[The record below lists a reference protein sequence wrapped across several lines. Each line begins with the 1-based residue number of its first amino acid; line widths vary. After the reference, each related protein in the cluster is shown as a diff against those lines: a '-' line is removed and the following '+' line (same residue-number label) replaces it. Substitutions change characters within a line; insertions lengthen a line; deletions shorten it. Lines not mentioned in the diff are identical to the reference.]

1 MLSLRP
7 HSKAMRFLYPNMLW
21 GLLAL
26 LVPILIHL
34 FNFRRHKLVYFS
46 NTAVLRSIQQEN
58 AKTRK
63 LKYLVTLLLRCLF
76 IAALVLAFA
85 FPYRPEKQLNVNAAD
100 NLIGIY
106 IDNSMSMKGQ
116 SQRTTLIE
124 DARQST
130 RDLVHKLNPS
140 NRYLLMTNSF
150 EIQNE
155 YPMNQEEMLDQ
166 LDRMNPDGVPVP
178 MGEVID
184 RFGML
189 AKQHGFSSSTLFVYS
204 DFQQNTFDLSAAKA
218 DSTMQVV
225 VVPMLPEFKTNLFID
240 SVWLASPIVQ
250 AGLTNELIVRVV
262 NQGDKEVKGL
272 PVNFTMNGTMAAST
286 TVDLEKNGMAELMMQ
301 FVVENNG
308 EQRCSV
314 SLMDHP
320 ITFDDNYNFVLSV
333 KPSLSVVELGSEES
347 NCGLLFEDDEQFRY
361 TLMEPSR
368 FDLGAIAQAQLLI
381 VNETATMNETLQ
393 QTLLDAVSEGTSLMV
408 FPSIDNP
415 KNNAYLY
422 QKLGLTL
429 MEIDTNSTAV
439 EDLALQ
445 HAFFNDMILDL
456 PQHPDLPKV
465 KRHIRLKTNG
475 IATSLLTMQ
484 NADPFLL
491 METVG
496 KGQAFVMATALDAHW
511 SDLADN
517 ALFVPMMVKMA
528 FMGGKMGRLS
538 YTIGTDKI
546 LVLSDLNLEGDR
558 QILFANADRTFEL
571 MPASEVRNGKVYLYL
586 NDNLPEAGFY
596 DLLVNDTLNR
606 VTAWNESRIE
616 SKMAF
621 ADRDDIEPQFK
632 KAGFNVAAV
641 LDTSDFATAD
651 LVEAM
656 AHQSSQW
663 KLFALIALLAL
674 LGEIAVLRFWK

>member
-1 MLSLRP
+1 
-7 HSKAMRFLYPNMLW
+7 MRFLYPNMLW

-26 LVPILIHL
+26 LIPILIHL

-46 NTAVLRSIQQEN
+46 NTAVLRNIQQEN

-85 FPYRPEKQLNVNAAD
+85 FPYQPEKQLNVNASD

-124 DARQST
+124 DARQSA

-166 LDRMNPDGVPVP
+166 LDRMNTDGAPVP
-178 MGEVID
+178 MGEVMD
-184 RFGML
+184 RFEML
-189 AKQHGFSSSTLFVYS
+189 AKQHGFSTSTLFVYS
-204 DFQQNTFDLSAAKA
+204 DFQENTFDLTAAKA
-218 DSTMQVV
+218 DTTMQVV
-225 VVPMLPEFKTNLFID
+225 VVPMLPEFTSNIYID

-250 AGLTNELIVRVV
+250 VGLTNDLMVRVV

-272 PVNFTMNGTMAAST
+272 PVNFMMNGTMAAST
-286 TVDLEKNGMAELMMQ
+286 TVDLEKNGSAEIGMQ

-320 ITFDDNYNFVLSV
+320 ITFDDAYDFVISV
-333 KPSLSVVELGSEES
+333 KPSLSVIELGTES
-347 NCGLLFEDDEQFRY
+347 SVCSLLFDDDEQFNY
-361 TLMEPSR
+361 ALMEPSR
-368 FDLGAIAQAQLLI
+368 FDLGAIAKAQLLI
-381 VNETATMNETLQ
+381 VNETAVMNETLQ
-393 QTLLDAVSEGTSLMV
+393 QTLLDAVSEGASLMV
-408 FPSIDNP
+408 FPSVDDP
-415 KNNAYLY
+415 KSNRYLY
-422 QKLGLTL
+422 GKLGLTL
-429 MEIDTNSTAV
+429 MEADTNSTSV

-445 HAFFNDMILDL
+445 HAFFSDMILDL

-465 KRHIRLKTNG
+465 KHHIRLKTNG
-475 IATSLLTMQ
+475 LATPLLTLQ
-484 NADPFLL
+484 NADPLL
-491 METVG
+491 MMETVG
-496 KGQAFVMATALDAHW
+496 KGQAFVMATALNPIW

-517 ALFVPMMVKMA
+517 AIFVPMMVKMA
-528 FMGGKMGRLS
+528 FMGGKMDKMS
-538 YTIGTDKI
+538 FTIGMDKM

-558 QILFANADRTFEL
+558 RFLFSNAERTFEL
-571 MPASEVRNGKVYLYL
+571 MPPSEVRNGKVYLYL
-586 NDNLPEAGFY
+586 NDNLPESGFY

-616 SKMAF
+616 SKMVF
-621 ADRDDIEPQFK
+621 ADRNDIEPQFK

-663 KLFALIALLAL
+663 KLFALVALLAL

>member
-1 MLSLRP
+1 
-7 HSKAMRFLYPNMLW
+7 MLW

-26 LVPILIHL
+26 AIPIIVHL

-46 NTAVLRSIQQEN
+46 NTAVLRNIQQEN

-85 FPYRPEKQLNVNAAD
+85 FPYHPEKQLNVNTSD
-100 NLIGIY
+100 NLMGIY

-124 DARQST
+124 DARQSA

-166 LDRMNPDGVPVP
+166 LDRMNPDGTPVP

-184 RFGML
+184 RFEML
-189 AKQHGFSSSTLFVYS
+189 AKQHGFSTSTLFVYS
-204 DFQQNTFDLSAAKA
+204 DFQQNTFDLSSAKA
-218 DSTMQVV
+218 DTAMQVV
-225 VVPMLPEFKTNLFID
+225 VVPMLPEFTSNIYVD

-250 AGLTNELIVRVV
+250 MGLTNDLMVRVV

-272 PVNFTMNGTMAAST
+272 PVNFTMNGATVAST
-286 TVDLEKNGMAELMMQ
+286 TVDLEKNGSAEVAMQ
-301 FVVENNG
+301 FVTESNG
-308 EQRCSV
+308 MQRCSV

-320 ITFDDNYNFVLSV
+320 ITFDDVYDFVISA
-333 KPSLSVVELGSEES
+333 KPSLSIVELGSEAS
-347 NCGLLFEDDEQFRY
+347 SCSLLFEDDEQFRY

-368 FDLGAIAQAQLLI
+368 FNLGTISQAQLLI
-381 VNETATMNETLQ
+381 VNETAEMNETLQ
-393 QTLLDAVSEGTSLMV
+393 QTLLDAVSEGASLMV
-408 FPSIDNP
+408 FPSMDDP

-429 MEIDTNSTAV
+429 METDTNSTSV

-445 HAFFNDMILDL
+445 HAFFGDMILDL

-465 KRHIRLKTNG
+465 KQYIRLKSNG
-475 IATSLLTMQ
+475 IASPLLTLQ

-496 KGQAFVMATALDAHW
+496 KGQAFVMATALNPDW
-511 SDLADN
+511 SDLSDN
-517 ALFVPMMVKMA
+517 ALFVPMMVKAA

-538 YTIGTDKI
+538 YTIGTDKM

-558 QILFANADRTFEL
+558 QFLFVNTDRSFEL
-571 MPASEVRNGKVYLYL
+571 MPASEIRNGKVYLYL
-586 NDNLPEAGFY
+586 NDNLPSAGFY

-606 VTAWNESRIE
+606 VSAWNESRIE
-616 SKMAF
+616 SKMVF
-621 ADRDDIEPQFK
+621 ADRNDIEPQFK

>member
-1 MLSLRP
+1 
-7 HSKAMRFLYPNMLW
+7 MRFLYPNMLW

-26 LVPILIHL
+26 LIPIFIHL

-76 IAALVLAFA
+76 IAGLVIAFA
-85 FPYRPEKQLNVNAAD
+85 FPYHPEKQLNVNTAES
-100 NLIGIY
+100 LVGVY

-124 DARQST
+124 DARQSA

-166 LDRMNPDGVPVP
+166 LDRMNPDGAPVP
-178 MGEVID
+178 MGEVMD

-189 AKQHGFSSSTLFVYS
+189 AKQHGFTSSTLFVYS
-204 DFQQNTFDLSAAKA
+204 DFQRNTFDLSAAKA
-218 DSTMQVV
+218 DTTMQVV
-225 VVPMLPEFKTNLFID
+225 VVPMLPEFTSNLYID

-250 AGLTNELIVRVV
+250 TGLTNDLMVRVV

-272 PVNFTMNGTMAAST
+272 PVNFTMNGATAAST
-286 TVDLEKNGMAELMMQ
+286 TVDLEKNGTAEVEMQ

-308 EQRCSV
+308 EQQCSV

-320 ITFDDNYNFVLSV
+320 ITFDDTYNFVISV
-333 KPSLSVVELGSEES
+333 KPSLSVVELGNEAS
-347 NCGLLFEDDEQFRY
+347 NCALIFDDDEQFRY

-368 FDLGAIAQAQLLI
+368 FDLGTIAQAQLLI
-381 VNETATMNETLQ
+381 VNETAAMNETLQ
-393 QTLLDAVSEGTSLMV
+393 QTLLDAVSEGSSLMV
-408 FPSIDNP
+408 FPSVDDP
-415 KNNAYLY
+415 KNHRYLY
-422 QKLGLTL
+422 EKLGLTL
-429 MEIDTNSTAV
+429 METDTNATAV
-439 EDLALQ
+439 EDLAMQ
-445 HAFFNDMILDL
+445 HAFFSDLILDL

-465 KRHIRLKTNG
+465 RQHIRLKTNG
-475 IATSLLTMQ
+475 LATPLLTLQ
-484 NADPFLL
+484 NGDPFLVT
-491 METVG
+491 ETVG
-496 KGQAFVMATALDAHW
+496 KGQAFVMATALDSRW

-517 ALFVPMMVKMA
+517 ALFVPMMVKTA
-528 FMGGKMGRLS
+528 FMGGRLDRLS
-538 YTIGTDKI
+538 YMIGMDKM
-546 LVLSDLNLEGDR
+546 LVLSDMNLEGDHR
-558 QILFANADRTFEL
+558 FLFANANRDFEQ

-606 VTAWNESRIE
+606 VTAWNESRVESRMDFTDRNEIE
-616 SKMAF
+616 SA
-621 ADRDDIEPQFK
+621 FK
-632 KAGFNVAAV
+632 KSGFNVAAV

>member
-1 MLSLRP
+1 
-7 HSKAMRFLYPNMLW
+7 MLW

-26 LVPILIHL
+26 VIPIIIHL

-46 NTAVLRSIQQEN
+46 NTAVLRNIQQEN

-85 FPYRPEKQLNVNAAD
+85 FPYRPEKQLNVNTSD

-124 DARQST
+124 DARQSA

-166 LDRMNPDGVPVP
+166 LDRMNPDGTPVP

-184 RFGML
+184 RFEML
-189 AKQHGFSSSTLFVYS
+189 TKQHGFSTSTLFVYS

-218 DSTMQVV
+218 DTAMQVV
-225 VVPMLPEFKTNLFID
+225 VVPMLPEFTSNIYVD

-250 AGLTNELIVRVV
+250 MGLTNDLMVRVV

-272 PVNFTMNGTMAAST
+272 PVNFTMNGATVAST
-286 TVDLEKNGMAELMMQ
+286 TVDLEKNGTAEVAMQ
-301 FVVENNG
+301 FVTESNG
-308 EQRCSV
+308 MQRCSV

-320 ITFDDNYNFVLSV
+320 ITFDDVYDFVISA
-333 KPSLSVVELGSEES
+333 KPSLSIVELGSEAS
-347 NCGLLFEDDEQFRY
+347 SCSLLFEDDEQFHY

-368 FDLGAIAQAQLLI
+368 FDLGTISQAQLLI
-381 VNETATMNETLQ
+381 VNETAVMNETLQ
-393 QTLLDAVSEGTSLMV
+393 QTLLDAVSEGASLMV
-408 FPSIDNP
+408 FPSVDDP
-415 KNNAYLY
+415 KNNGYLY

-429 MEIDTNSTAV
+429 METDTNNTAV

-445 HAFFNDMILDL
+445 HAFFSDMILDL

-465 KRHIRLKTNG
+465 KQHVRLKTNG
-475 IATSLLTMQ
+475 IATPLLTMQ

-496 KGQAFVMATALDAHW
+496 KGQAFVMATALSPEW
-511 SDLADN
+511 SDMSDN

-538 YTIGTDKI
+538 YTIGADKM

-558 QILFANADRTFEL
+558 QFLFANADRSFEL

-586 NDNLPEAGFY
+586 NDNLPVAGFY

-616 SKMAF
+616 SKMVF
-621 ADRDDIEPQFK
+621 ADRNAIEPQFR

>member
-1 MLSLRP
+1 
-7 HSKAMRFLYPNMLW
+7 MRFLYPNMLW
-21 GLLAL
+21 GLFAL
-26 LVPILIHL
+26 LIPILIHL

-46 NTAVLRSIQQEN
+46 NTAVLRNIQQEN

-85 FPYRPEKQLNVNAAD
+85 FPYQPEKQLNVNASD

-124 DARQST
+124 DARQSA

-166 LDRMNPDGVPVP
+166 LDRMNTDGAPVP
-178 MGEVID
+178 MGEVMD
-184 RFGML
+184 RFEML
-189 AKQHGFSSSTLFVYS
+189 AKQHGFSTSTLFVYS
-204 DFQQNTFDLSAAKA
+204 DFQENTFDLTAAKA
-218 DSTMQVV
+218 DTTMQVV
-225 VVPMLPEFKTNLFID
+225 VVPMLPEFTSNIYID

-250 AGLTNELIVRVV
+250 VGLTNDLMVRVV

-286 TVDLEKNGMAELMMQ
+286 TVDLEKNGSAEIGMQ

-320 ITFDDNYNFVLSV
+320 ITFDDAYDFVISV
-333 KPSLSVVELGSEES
+333 KPSLSVIELGTES
-347 NCGLLFEDDEQFRY
+347 SACSLLFDDDEQFKY
-361 TLMEPSR
+361 SLMEPSR
-368 FDLGAIAQAQLLI
+368 FDLGAIAKAQLLI
-381 VNETATMNETLQ
+381 VNETAVMNETLQ
-393 QTLLDAVSEGTSLMV
+393 QTLLDAVSEGASLMV
-408 FPSIDNP
+408 FPSVDDP
-415 KNNAYLY
+415 KNNRYLY
-422 QKLGLTL
+422 GKLGLTL
-429 MEIDTNSTAV
+429 MEADTNSTSV

-445 HAFFNDMILDL
+445 HAFFSDMILDL

-465 KRHIRLKTNG
+465 KQHIRLKTNG
-475 IATSLLTMQ
+475 LATPLLTLQ
-484 NADPFLL
+484 NADPLL
-491 METVG
+491 MMETVG
-496 KGQAFVMATALDAHW
+496 KGQAFVMATALNPIW

-517 ALFVPMMVKMA
+517 AIFVPMMVKMA
-528 FMGGKMGRLS
+528 FMGGKMDKMA
-538 YTIGTDKI
+538 YTIGMDKM
-546 LVLSDLNLEGDR
+546 LVLSDLNLEGDHR
-558 QILFANADRTFEL
+558 FLFSNAERTFEL

-586 NDNLPEAGFY
+586 NDNLPESGFY

-616 SKMAF
+616 SKMVF
-621 ADRDDIEPQFK
+621 ADHNDIEPQFK
-632 KAGFNVAAV
+632 KAGFDVAAV

>member
-1 MLSLRP
+1 
-7 HSKAMRFLYPNMLW
+7 MRFLYPNMLW
-21 GLLAL
+21 GLFAL
-26 LVPILIHL
+26 LIPILIHL

-46 NTAVLRSIQQEN
+46 NTAVLRNIQQEN

-85 FPYRPEKQLNVNAAD
+85 FPYQPEKQLNVNASD

-124 DARQST
+124 DARQSA

-166 LDRMNPDGVPVP
+166 LDRMNTDGAPVP
-178 MGEVID
+178 MGEVMD
-184 RFGML
+184 RFEML
-189 AKQHGFSSSTLFVYS
+189 AKQHGFSTSALFVYS
-204 DFQQNTFDLSAAKA
+204 DFQENTFDLTAAKA
-218 DSTMQVV
+218 DTTMQVV
-225 VVPMLPEFKTNLFID
+225 VMPMLPEFTSNIYID

-250 AGLTNELIVRVV
+250 VGLTNDLMVRIV

-286 TVDLEKNGMAELMMQ
+286 TVDLEKNGSAEIGMQ

-320 ITFDDNYNFVLSV
+320 ITFDDAYDFVISV
-333 KPSLSVVELGSEES
+333 KPSLSVIELGTES
-347 NCGLLFEDDEQFRY
+347 SACSLLFDDDEQFKY
-361 TLMEPSR
+361 ALMEPSR
-368 FDLGAIAQAQLLI
+368 FDLAAITKAQLLI
-381 VNETATMNETLQ
+381 VNETAVMNETLQ
-393 QTLLDAVSEGTSLMV
+393 QTLLDAVSEGASLMV
-408 FPSIDNP
+408 FPSVDDP
-415 KNNAYLY
+415 KSNRYLY
-422 QKLGLTL
+422 GKLGLTL
-429 MEIDTNSTAV
+429 MEADTNSTSV

-445 HAFFNDMILDL
+445 HAFFSDMILDL

-475 IATSLLTMQ
+475 LAMPLLTLQ
-484 NADPFLL
+484 NADPLL
-491 METVG
+491 MMETVG
-496 KGQAFVMATALDAHW
+496 KGQAFVMATALNPIW

-517 ALFVPMMVKMA
+517 AIFVPMMVKMA
-528 FMGGKMGRLS
+528 FMGGKMDKMS
-538 YTIGTDKI
+538 YTIGIDKM

-558 QILFANADRTFEL
+558 RFLFSNAERTFEL

-586 NDNLPEAGFY
+586 NDNLPESGFY

-616 SKMAF
+616 SKMVF
-621 ADRDDIEPQFK
+621 ADRNDIEPQFK
-632 KAGFNVAAV
+632 KAGFDVAAV

>member
-1 MLSLRP
+1 
-7 HSKAMRFLYPNMLW
+7 MRFLYPNMLW

-26 LVPILIHL
+26 LIPIAVHL

-46 NTAVLRSIQQEN
+46 NTAVLRNIQQEN

-63 LKYLVTLLLRCLF
+63 LKYLVTLLMRCLF

-85 FPYRPEKQLNVNAAD
+85 FPYKPEKQIAMDAEDHLV
-100 NLIGIY
+100 GIY
-106 IDNSMSMKGQ
+106 VDNSMSMKGQ

-124 DARQST
+124 DARQSA
-130 RDLVHKLNPS
+130 RDLVHKLSPS
-140 NRYLLMTNSF
+140 SRYLLMTNSF

-178 MGEVID
+178 MGEVVD
-184 RFGML
+184 RFEML
-189 AKQHGFSSSTLFVYS
+189 AKQHGFSTSTLFVYS

-218 DSTMQVV
+218 DTAMQVV
-225 VVPMLPEFKTNLFID
+225 VVPMIPEFKTNLYVD
-240 SVWLASPIVQ
+240 SVWLSSPIVQ
-250 AGLTNELIVRVV
+250 SGLANELMVRVV

-272 PVNFTMNGTMAAST
+272 PVNFTMNGNLAAST
-286 TVDLEKNGMAELMMQ
+286 TVDLEKNGTAELSMQ
-301 FVVENNG
+301 FVIEEGG

-314 SLMDHP
+314 GLMDHP
-320 ITFDDNYNFVLSV
+320 ITFDDRYDFVLSA
-333 KPSLSVVELGSEES
+333 KPSLSVVELGMEPTH
-347 NCGLLFEDDEQFRY
+347 CALLFEDDEQFRY

-368 FDLGAIAQAQLLI
+368 FDLGTLAQAQLLI
-381 VNETATMNETLQ
+381 VNETAKLNETLQ
-393 QTLLDAVSEGTSLMV
+393 QALLDAVSAGASLMV
-408 FPSIDNP
+408 FPNLDDP
-415 KNNAYLY
+415 NANVYLFE
-422 QKLGLTL
+422 KLGLRPV
-429 MEIDTNSTAV
+429 EVDTNSTAV

-445 HAFFNDMILDL
+445 HTFFSDMILDM
-456 PQHPDLPKV
+456 PQFPDLPKV
-465 KRHIRLKTNG
+465 RQHIRLKSNG
-475 IATSLLTMQ
+475 IPTPLLILK
-484 NADPFLL
+484 NGDPL
-491 METVG
+491 MLSATVG
-496 KGQAFVMATALDAHW
+496 KGQTFVMATALSPAW

-517 ALFVPMMVKMA
+517 ALFVPMMVKAA
-528 FMGGKMGRLS
+528 FLGGKMDRIA
-538 YTIGTDKI
+538 YTIGKDKM

-558 QILFANADRTFEL
+558 QFIFANPDRSFEL

-606 VTAWNESRIE
+606 VTAWNESRVE
-616 SKMAF
+616 SRMDF
-621 ADRDDIEPQFK
+621 ADRDVIEPQWT

-641 LDTSDFATAD
+641 LDTSDFVSAD

-656 AHQSSQW
+656 AHQSAQW
-663 KLFALIALLAL
+663 KWFALIALMAL

>member
-1 MLSLRP
+1 MRP

-26 LVPILIHL
+26 LIPILIHL

-46 NTAVLRSIQQEN
+46 NTAVLRNIQQEN

-85 FPYRPEKQLNVNAAD
+85 FPYRPEKQLNVNSAD

-116 SQRTTLIE
+116 SQRTTLLE
-124 DARQST
+124 DARQSA

-140 NRYLLMTNSF
+140 NRYVLMTNSF

-166 LDRMNPDGVPVP
+166 LDRMNPDGAPVP
-178 MGEVID
+178 MGEVMD

-189 AKQHGFSSSTLFVYS
+189 SKQHGFSTSTLFVYS

-218 DSTMQVV
+218 DTAMQVV
-225 VVPMLPEFKTNLFID
+225 VVPMLPEFTSNIYVD

-250 AGLTNELIVRVV
+250 MGLTNDLMVRVV

-272 PVNFTMNGTMAAST
+272 PVNFTMNGTMVAST
-286 TVDLEKNGMAELMMQ
+286 TVDLEKNGTVEVAMQ
-301 FVVENNG
+301 FVTESNG
-308 EQRCSV
+308 THRCSV

-320 ITFDDNYNFVLSV
+320 ITFDDVYDFVINA
-333 KPSLSVVELGSEES
+333 KPSLSIVELGNEASS
-347 NCGLLFEDDEQFRY
+347 CGLLFEDDEQFRY

-381 VNETATMNETLQ
+381 VNETAAMNETLQ
-393 QTLLDAVSEGTSLMV
+393 QTLLDAVSEGASLMV
-408 FPSIDNP
+408 FPSVDNP
-415 KNNAYLY
+415 KNNRYLY
-422 QKLGLTL
+422 EKLGLAL
-429 MEIDTNSTAV
+429 MEVDTNSTAV

-445 HAFFNDMILDL
+445 HAFFSDMILDL

-465 KRHIRLKTNG
+465 KRHIRLRTNG
-475 IATSLLTMQ
+475 IATPLLTMQ

-496 KGQAFVMATALDAHW
+496 KGQAFVMATALDARW
-511 SDLADN
+511 SDLSDN

-528 FMGGKMGRLS
+528 FIGGKMGRLS

-546 LVLSDLNLEGDR
+546 LVLNDLNLEGDR
-558 QILFANADRTFEL
+558 KFLFTNSDRTFEL

-586 NDNLPEAGFY
+586 NDNLPAAGFY

-621 ADRDDIEPQFK
+621 ADRNNIEPQFK

>member
-1 MLSLRP
+1 
-7 HSKAMRFLYPNMLW
+7 MRFLYPQMLW

-26 LVPILIHL
+26 LIPILIHL

-85 FPYRPEKQLNVNAAD
+85 FPYHPEKQLNVNTE
-100 NLIGIY
+100 NTLVGIY

-124 DARQST
+124 DARQSA

-166 LDRMNPDGVPVP
+166 LDRMNPDGSPVL

-184 RFGML
+184 RFEML
-189 AKQHGFSSSTLFVYS
+189 CKQHGFANSTLFVYS
-204 DFQQNTFDLSAAKA
+204 DFQSNTFDLSAAKA
-218 DSTMQVV
+218 DTALQVV
-225 VVPMLPEFKTNLFID
+225 MVPMLPEFKTNLYVD

-250 AGLTNELIVRVV
+250 SGLTNELMVRVV
-262 NQGDKEVKGL
+262 NQGDKEVKGM
-272 PVNFTMNGTMAAST
+272 PINFTMNNAMAAST
-286 TVDLEKNGMAELMMQ
+286 TVDLEKNGTAEVEMQ
-301 FVVENNG
+301 FVVEDSG
-308 EQRCSV
+308 EQRCSA
-314 SLMDHP
+314 SLTDHP
-320 ITFDDNYNFVLSV
+320 ITFDDSYHFVLSV
-333 KPSLSVVELGSEES
+333 KPSLSVVELGSQPS
-347 NCGLLFEDDEQFRY
+347 SCAMLFDDEQFHY
-361 TLMEPSR
+361 SLMEPSR
-368 FDLGAIAQAQLLI
+368 FDLTTIAQAQLLI
-381 VNETATMNETLQ
+381 VNESAVMNETLQ
-393 QTLLDAVSEGTSLMV
+393 QALLNAVNEGASLVV
-408 FPSIDNP
+408 FPSLDDP
-415 KNNAYLY
+415 KNNRYLY
-422 QKLGLTL
+422 NKLGLTL
-429 MEIDTNSTAV
+429 MEVDTNATSV

-456 PQHPDLPKV
+456 PQHPDFPKV
-465 KRHIRLKTNG
+465 KRHVRLKTNG
-475 IATSLLTMQ
+475 MATSLLTLQ
-484 NADPFLL
+484 NSDPML
-491 METVG
+491 MMTSVG
-496 KGQAFVMATALDAHW
+496 KGQAFVMATALDPKW

-528 FMGGKMGRLS
+528 FMGGKMDKLA
-538 YTIGTDKI
+538 YTIGQDKI
-546 LVLSDLNLEGDR
+546 LVLSDISQEGDR
-558 QILFANADRTFEL
+558 QYLFANSDRSFEL

-586 NDNLPEAGFY
+586 NDNLPSAGFY
-596 DLLVNDTLNR
+596 DLLINDTLNR
-606 VTAWNESRIE
+606 VTAWNESRVE
-616 SKMAF
+616 SKMDFVDSEEANKAF
-621 ADRDDIEPQFK
+621 G
-632 KAGFNVAAV
+632 KAGFDVAAV

-656 AHQSSQW
+656 AHQSTQW

-674 LGEIAVLRFWK
+674 IGEIAVLRFWK

>member
-1 MLSLRP
+1 
-7 HSKAMRFLYPNMLW
+7 MRFLYPNMLW
-21 GLLAL
+21 GLFAL
-26 LVPILIHL
+26 LIPILIHL

-46 NTAVLRSIQQEN
+46 NTAVLRNIQQEN

-85 FPYRPEKQLNVNAAD
+85 FPYHPEKQLNVNASD

-124 DARQST
+124 DARQSA

-166 LDRMNPDGVPVP
+166 LDRMNTDGAPVP
-178 MGEVID
+178 MGEVMD
-184 RFGML
+184 RFEML
-189 AKQHGFSSSTLFVYS
+189 AKQHGFSTSTLFVYS
-204 DFQQNTFDLSAAKA
+204 DFQENTFDLTAAKA
-218 DSTMQVV
+218 DTTMQVV
-225 VVPMLPEFKTNLFID
+225 VVPMLPEFTSNIYID
-240 SVWLASPIVQ
+240 SVWLTSPIVQ
-250 AGLTNELIVRVV
+250 VGLTNDLMVRVV

-286 TVDLEKNGMAELMMQ
+286 TVDLEKNGTAEIGMQ
-301 FVVENNG
+301 FVVESNG

-320 ITFDDNYNFVLSV
+320 ITFDDAYDFVISV
-333 KPSLSVVELGSEES
+333 KPSLSVIELGTES
-347 NCGLLFEDDEQFRY
+347 SACSLLFDDDEQFNY

-368 FDLGAIAQAQLLI
+368 FDLAAITKAQLLI
-381 VNETATMNETLQ
+381 VNETAVMNETLQ
-393 QTLLDAVSEGTSLMV
+393 QTLLDAVSEGASLMV
-408 FPSIDNP
+408 FPSVDDP
-415 KNNAYLY
+415 KSNRYLY
-422 QKLGLTL
+422 GKLGITL
-429 MEIDTNSTAV
+429 MEADTNSTSV

-445 HAFFNDMILDL
+445 HAFFSDMILDL
-456 PQHPDLPKV
+456 PLHPDLPKV
-465 KRHIRLKTNG
+465 KQHIRLKTNG
-475 IATSLLTMQ
+475 LATPLLTLQ
-484 NADPFLL
+484 NADPLL
-491 METVG
+491 MLETVG
-496 KGQAFVMATALDAHW
+496 KGQAFVMATALNPTW

-517 ALFVPMMVKMA
+517 AIFVPMMVKMA
-528 FMGGKMGRLS
+528 FMGGKMDKMS
-538 YTIGTDKI
+538 YTIGMDKM

-558 QILFANADRTFEL
+558 RFLFSNADRTFEL

-586 NDNLPEAGFY
+586 NDNLPSSGFY
-596 DLLVNDTLNR
+596 DLLVNDTLDR

-616 SKMAF
+616 SKMVF
-621 ADRDDIEPQFK
+621 ADRNDIEPQFK
-632 KAGFNVAAV
+632 KAGFDVAAV

>member
-1 MLSLRP
+1 
-7 HSKAMRFLYPNMLW
+7 MRFLYPNMLW
-21 GLLAL
+21 GLFAL
-26 LVPILIHL
+26 LIPILIHL

-46 NTAVLRSIQQEN
+46 NTAVLRNIQQEN

-76 IAALVLAFA
+76 IAAMVLAFA
-85 FPYRPEKQLNVNAAD
+85 FPYQPEKQLNVNASD
-100 NLIGIY
+100 NLIGVY

-124 DARQST
+124 DARQSA

-166 LDRMNPDGVPVP
+166 LDRMNTDGAPVP
-178 MGEVID
+178 MGEVMD
-184 RFGML
+184 RFEML
-189 AKQHGFSSSTLFVYS
+189 AKQHGFSTSTLFVYS
-204 DFQQNTFDLSAAKA
+204 DFQENTFDLTAAKA
-218 DSTMQVV
+218 DTTMQVV
-225 VVPMLPEFKTNLFID
+225 VVPMLPEFTSNIYID

-250 AGLTNELIVRVV
+250 VGLTNDLMVRIV
-262 NQGDKEVKGL
+262 NQGGKEVKGL

-286 TVDLEKNGMAELMMQ
+286 TVDLEKNGSAEIGMQ

-320 ITFDDNYNFVLSV
+320 ITFDDAYDFVISV
-333 KPSLSVVELGSEES
+333 KPSLSVIELGTES
-347 NCGLLFEDDEQFRY
+347 SACSLLFDDDEQFNY

-368 FDLGAIAQAQLLI
+368 FDLAAIAKAQLLI
-381 VNETATMNETLQ
+381 VNETAVMNETLQ
-393 QTLLDAVSEGTSLMV
+393 QTLLDAVSEGASLMV
-408 FPSIDNP
+408 FPSVDDP
-415 KNNAYLY
+415 KSNRYLY
-422 QKLGLTL
+422 GKLGITL
-429 MEIDTNSTAV
+429 MEADTNSTSV

-445 HAFFNDMILDL
+445 HAFFSDMILDL

-465 KRHIRLKTNG
+465 KQHIRLKTNG
-475 IATSLLTMQ
+475 LATPLLTLQ
-484 NADPFLL
+484 NADPLL
-491 METVG
+491 MMETVG
-496 KGQAFVMATALDAHW
+496 KGQAFVMATALNPIW

-517 ALFVPMMVKMA
+517 AIFVPMMVKMA
-528 FMGGKMGRLS
+528 FMGGKMDKMS
-538 YTIGTDKI
+538 YTIGMDKM

-558 QILFANADRTFEL
+558 RFLFSNADRTFEL

-586 NDNLPEAGFY
+586 NDNLPSSGFY

-616 SKMAF
+616 SKMVF
-621 ADRDDIEPQFK
+621 ADRNDIEPAFK
-632 KAGFNVAAV
+632 KSGFNVAAV

>member
-1 MLSLRP
+1 
-7 HSKAMRFLYPNMLW
+7 MRFLYPNMLW

-26 LVPILIHL
+26 LIPILIHL

-46 NTAVLRSIQQEN
+46 NTAVLRTIQQEN

-76 IAALVLAFA
+76 IATLVLAFA
-85 FPYRPEKQLNVNAAD
+85 FPYYPEKQLNVNAEN

-116 SQRTTLIE
+116 SQRTTMIE
-124 DARQST
+124 DARQSA

-166 LDRMNPDGVPVP
+166 LDRMNPDGAPAP

-184 RFGML
+184 RFEML
-189 AKQHGFSSSTLFVYS
+189 GKQHGFETSTLFVYS
-204 DFQQNTFDLSAAKA
+204 DFQTNTYDLSAAKA
-218 DSTMQVV
+218 DTSMQVV
-225 VVPMLPEFKTNLFID
+225 VVPMVPEFKTNLYID

-250 AGLTNELIVRVV
+250 SGLTNDLMVRVV

-272 PVNFTMNGTMAAST
+272 PVNFTMNGNMAAST
-286 TVDLEKNGMAELMMQ
+286 TIDLEKNGTAELTMQ
-301 FVVENNG
+301 FVVEHNG
-308 EQRCSV
+308 EQKCSV

-320 ITFDDNYNFVLSV
+320 ITFDDSYNFVLSV
-333 KPSLSVVELGSEES
+333 KPSLSVVELGTEKS
-347 NCGLLFEDDEQFRY
+347 NCAMIFEDDEQFKY

-368 FDLGAIAQAQLLI
+368 FDLATIAQSQLLI
-381 VNETATMNETLQ
+381 VNETAKLNETLQ
-393 QTLLDAVSEGTSLMV
+393 QTLLDAVSEGASLMV
-408 FPSIDNP
+408 FPSIDDP
-415 KNNAYLY
+415 KSNGFMYR
-422 QKLGLTL
+422 KLGLTL
-429 MEIDTNSTAV
+429 MEADTNTTAV
-439 EDLALQ
+439 EDLAMH
-445 HAFFNDMILDL
+445 HAFFNDIILDM

-465 KRHIRLKTNG
+465 KRHLRLRSNG
-475 IATSLLTMQ
+475 VPTTLLTLK
-484 NADPFLL
+484 NSDPLL
-491 METVG
+491 LSEAVG
-496 KGQAFVMATALDAHW
+496 KGQVFVMATALSPKW
-511 SDLADN
+511 SDFADN
-517 ALFVPMMVKMA
+517 ALFVPTMVKAA

-538 YTIGTDKI
+538 YTIGTDKM
-546 LVLSDLNLEGDR
+546 LVLNDMNLEGDR
-558 QILFANADRTFEL
+558 QILFANEDRSFEL

-586 NDNLPEAGFY
+586 NDNLPASGFY
-596 DLLVNDTLNR
+596 NLLVNDTLNR
-606 VTAWNESRIE
+606 VTAWNESRVE

-621 ADRDDIEPQFK
+621 AERDDIEPQFK

-641 LDTSDFATAD
+641 FDTSDFATAD

>member
-1 MLSLRP
+1 
-7 HSKAMRFLYPNMLW
+7 MRFLYPQMLW

-26 LVPILIHL
+26 LIPILIHL

-85 FPYRPEKQLNVNAAD
+85 FPYHPEKQLNVNTE
-100 NLIGIY
+100 NTLVGIY

-124 DARQST
+124 DARQSA

-166 LDRMNPDGVPVP
+166 LDRMNPDGAPVL

-184 RFGML
+184 RFEML
-189 AKQHGFSSSTLFVYS
+189 CKQHGFATSTLFVYS
-204 DFQQNTFDLSAAKA
+204 DFQSNTFDLSAAKA
-218 DSTMQVV
+218 DTALQVV
-225 VVPMLPEFKTNLFID
+225 MVPMVPEFKTNLYID

-250 AGLTNELIVRVV
+250 SGLTNELMVRVV
-262 NQGDKEVKGL
+262 NQGDKEVKGM
-272 PVNFTMNGTMAAST
+272 PINFTMNNAMSAST
-286 TVDLEKNGMAELMMQ
+286 TVDLEKNGTAEVEMQ
-301 FVVENNG
+301 FVVEDSG
-308 EQRCSV
+308 EQRCSA
-314 SLMDHP
+314 SLTDHP
-320 ITFDDNYNFVLSV
+320 ITFDDSYHFVLSV
-333 KPSLSVVELGSEES
+333 KPSLSVVELGNQPSS
-347 NCGLLFEDDEQFRY
+347 SAMLFDDEQFHY

-368 FDLGAIAQAQLLI
+368 FDLTTIAQAQLLI
-381 VNETATMNETLQ
+381 VNESAVINETLQ
-393 QTLLDAVSEGTSLMV
+393 QALLDAVSDGASLVV
-408 FPSIDNP
+408 FPSLDDP
-415 KNNAYLY
+415 QNNRYLY
-422 QKLGLTL
+422 NKLGLTL
-429 MEIDTNSTAV
+429 MEVDTNATSV

-456 PQHPDLPKV
+456 PQHPDFPKV
-465 KRHIRLKTNG
+465 KRHVRLKTNG
-475 IATSLLTMQ
+475 MATALLTLQ
-484 NADPFLL
+484 NSDPML
-491 METVG
+491 MMTSVG
-496 KGQAFVMATALDAHW
+496 KGQAFVMATALDPKW

-528 FMGGKMGRLS
+528 FMGGKMDKLA
-538 YTIGTDKI
+538 YTIGQDKM
-546 LVLSDLNLEGDR
+546 LVLSDISQEGDR
-558 QILFANADRTFEL
+558 QYLFVNSDRSFEL

-586 NDNLPEAGFY
+586 NDNLPSAGFY
-596 DLLVNDTLNR
+596 DLLINDTLNR
-606 VTAWNESRIE
+606 VTAWNESRVE
-616 SKMAF
+616 SKMDFVDSEESSKAF
-621 ADRDDIEPQFK
+621 G
-632 KAGFNVAAV
+632 KAGFDVAAV

-656 AHQSSQW
+656 AHQSTQW

-674 LGEIAVLRFWK
+674 IGEIAVLRFWK

>member
-1 MLSLRP
+1 
-7 HSKAMRFLYPNMLW
+7 MRFLYPQMLW

-26 LVPILIHL
+26 LIPILIHL

-85 FPYRPEKQLNVNAAD
+85 FPYHPEKQLNVNTE
-100 NLIGIY
+100 NTLIGIY

-124 DARQST
+124 DARQSA

-166 LDRMNPDGVPVP
+166 LDRMNPDGSPVL

-184 RFGML
+184 RFEML
-189 AKQHGFSSSTLFVYS
+189 CKQHGFANSTLFIYS
-204 DFQQNTFDLSAAKA
+204 DFQSNTFDLSAAKA
-218 DSTMQVV
+218 DTAMQVV
-225 VVPMLPEFKTNLFID
+225 MVPMVPEFKTNLYID

-250 AGLTNELIVRVV
+250 SGLTNELMVRVV
-262 NQGDKEVKGL
+262 NQGDKEVKGM
-272 PVNFTMNGTMAAST
+272 PINFTMNNAMAAST
-286 TVDLEKNGMAELMMQ
+286 TVDLEKNGTAEVEMQ
-301 FVVENNG
+301 FVVEDSG
-308 EQRCSV
+308 EQRCSA
-314 SLMDHP
+314 SLTDHP
-320 ITFDDNYNFVLSV
+320 ITFDDSYHFVLSV
-333 KPSLSVVELGSEES
+333 KPSLSVVELGHQPSS
-347 NCGLLFEDDEQFRY
+347 CAMLFDDEQFHY
-361 TLMEPSR
+361 SSMEPSR
-368 FDLGAIAQAQLLI
+368 FDLTTIAQAQLLI
-381 VNETATMNETLQ
+381 VNESAVMNETLQ
-393 QTLLDAVSEGTSLMV
+393 QALLDAVTEGASLVV
-408 FPSIDNP
+408 FPSMDDP
-415 KNNAYLY
+415 QNNRYLY
-422 QKLGLTL
+422 NKLGLTL
-429 MEIDTNSTAV
+429 MEVDTNATSV

-456 PQHPDLPKV
+456 PQHPDFPKV
-465 KRHIRLKTNG
+465 KRHVRLKTNG
-475 IATSLLTMQ
+475 MATALLTLQ
-484 NADPFLL
+484 NSDPML
-491 METVG
+491 MMTSVG
-496 KGQAFVMATALDAHW
+496 KGQAFVMATALDSKW

-528 FMGGKMGRLS
+528 FMGGKMDKLA
-538 YTIGTDKI
+538 YTIGQDKI
-546 LVLSDLNLEGDR
+546 LVLSDISQEGDR
-558 QILFANADRTFEL
+558 QYLFANSDRSFEL

-586 NDNLPEAGFY
+586 NDNLPSAGFY
-596 DLLVNDTLNR
+596 DLLINDTLNR
-606 VTAWNESRIE
+606 VTAWNESRVE
-616 SKMAF
+616 SKMDFVDSEEANKAF
-621 ADRDDIEPQFK
+621 G
-632 KAGFNVAAV
+632 KAGFDVAAV

-656 AHQSSQW
+656 AHQSTQW

-674 LGEIAVLRFWK
+674 IGEIAVLRFWK

>member
-1 MLSLRP
+1 
-7 HSKAMRFLYPNMLW
+7 MRFLYPNMLW

-26 LVPILIHL
+26 LIPILIHL

-46 NTAVLRSIQQEN
+46 NTAVLRNIQQEN

-63 LKYLVTLLLRCLF
+63 LKYLATLLLRCMF

-85 FPYRPEKQLNVNAAD
+85 FPYRPEKQLNVNSAD

-116 SQRTTLIE
+116 SQRTTLLE
-124 DARQST
+124 DARQSAK
-130 RDLVHKLNPS
+130 DLVHKLNPS
-140 NRYLLMTNSF
+140 NRYVLMTNSF

-166 LDRMNPDGVPVP
+166 LDRMNPDGAPVP

-189 AKQHGFSSSTLFVYS
+189 SKQHGFSTSTLFVYS

-218 DSTMQVV
+218 DTAMQVV
-225 VVPMLPEFKTNLFID
+225 VVPMLPEFTSNIYVD

-250 AGLTNELIVRVV
+250 MGLTNDLMVRVV

-272 PVNFTMNGTMAAST
+272 PVNFTMNGTMVAST
-286 TVDLEKNGMAELMMQ
+286 TVDLEKNGTAEVAMQ
-301 FVVENNG
+301 FVTESNG
-308 EQRCSV
+308 SQRCSV
-314 SLMDHP
+314 GLMDHP
-320 ITFDDNYNFVLSV
+320 ITFDDVYDFVISA
-333 KPSLSVVELGSEES
+333 KPSLSIVELGSEAS
-347 NCGLLFEDDEQFRY
+347 SCSLLFEDDEQFRY

-368 FDLGAIAQAQLLI
+368 FDLGTIAQAQLLI
-381 VNETATMNETLQ
+381 VNETAKLNETFQ
-393 QTLLDAVSEGTSLMV
+393 QTLLDAVSEGASLMV
-408 FPSIDNP
+408 FPSIDDP
-415 KNNAYLY
+415 KSNRYLY
-422 QKLGLTL
+422 EKLGLTL
-429 MEIDTNSTAV
+429 MEVDTNSTAV

-445 HAFFNDMILDL
+445 HAFFSDMILDL

-465 KRHIRLKTNG
+465 KRHIRLRTNG
-475 IATSLLTMQ
+475 IATPLLTMQ

-496 KGQAFVMATALDAHW
+496 KGQAFVMTTALDARW

-538 YTIGTDKI
+538 YTIGTDKM
-546 LVLSDLNLEGDR
+546 LVLNDLNLEGDR
-558 QILFANADRTFEL
+558 KFLFTNTDRTFEL

-586 NDNLPEAGFY
+586 NDNLPAAGFY

-621 ADRDDIEPQFK
+621 SDRNSIEPQFK

>member
-1 MLSLRP
+1 
-7 HSKAMRFLYPNMLW
+7 MRFLYPNMLW

-26 LVPILIHL
+26 LIPIIIHL

-85 FPYRPEKQLNVNAAD
+85 FPYRPEKQLNVNTAES
-100 NLIGIY
+100 LVGIY

-116 SQRTTLIE
+116 SQRTTMIE

-150 EIQNE
+150 EVQNE

-166 LDRMNPDGVPVP
+166 LDRMNLDGAPVP
-178 MGEVID
+178 MGEVME
-184 RFGML
+184 RFEML
-189 AKQHGFSSSTLFVYS
+189 RKQHGFIASTLFVYS
-204 DFQQNTFDLSAAKA
+204 DFQSNTFDLSAAKA
-218 DSTMQVV
+218 DTTMQVV
-225 VVPMLPEFKTNLFID
+225 VVPMTPEFKTNLYID

-250 AGLTNELIVRVV
+250 AGLTNDLMVRVV
-262 NQGDKEVKGL
+262 NQGDKEVKGM
-272 PVNFTMNGTMAAST
+272 PINFTMNGAMAAST
-286 TVDLEKNGMAELMMQ
+286 TVDLEKNGTAEVEMQ

-308 EQRCSV
+308 DQRCSV
-314 SLMDHP
+314 ALTDHP
-320 ITFDDNYNFVLSV
+320 IIFDDTYNFVLSV
-333 KPSLSVVELGSEES
+333 KPSLSVVELGAQSS
-347 NCGLLFEDDEQFRY
+347 NCALLFDDDEQFRY

-368 FDLGAIAQAQLLI
+368 FDMAAIAQAQLLI
-381 VNETATMNETLQ
+381 VNETAVMNETLQ
-393 QTLLDAVSEGTSLMV
+393 QTLLDAVSEGASLMV
-408 FPSIDNP
+408 FPSIDDP
-415 KNNAYLY
+415 KNNSYLY
-422 QKLGLTL
+422 NKLGLTL
-429 MEIDTNSTAV
+429 MEIDTNNTAV
-439 EDLALQ
+439 EDLAQQ

-465 KRHIRLKTNG
+465 KQHVRMRPNG
-475 IATSLLTMQ
+475 LATPLLTMQ
-484 NADPFLL
+484 NGDPML
-491 METVG
+491 MMESVG
-496 KGQAFVMATALDAHW
+496 KGQTFVMATALDPEW
-511 SDLADN
+511 SNLSDN

-528 FMGGKMGRLS
+528 FMGGKMDRLS
-538 YTIGTDKI
+538 YTIGQDKM
-546 LVLSDLNLEGDR
+546 LVLSDMNLEGDHHFL
-558 QILFANADRTFEL
+558 IANTDRSFEM

-586 NDNLPEAGFY
+586 NDNLPLAGFY
-596 DLLVNDTLNR
+596 NLLVNDTINR
-606 VTAWNESRIE
+606 VTAWNESRVE
-616 SKMAF
+616 SKMDF
-621 ADRDDIEPQFK
+621 AERDAIEPMFK
-632 KAGFNVAAV
+632 KAGFDVAAV

-674 LGEIAVLRFWK
+674 CGEIAVLRFWK

>member
-1 MLSLRP
+1 
-7 HSKAMRFLYPNMLW
+7 MRFLYPNMLW
-21 GLLAL
+21 GLFAL
-26 LVPILIHL
+26 LIPILIHL

-46 NTAVLRSIQQEN
+46 NTAVLRNIQQEN

-85 FPYRPEKQLNVNAAD
+85 FPYHPEKQLNVNASD

-124 DARQST
+124 DARQSA

-166 LDRMNPDGVPVP
+166 LDRMNTDGAPVP
-178 MGEVID
+178 MGEVMD
-184 RFGML
+184 RFEML
-189 AKQHGFSSSTLFVYS
+189 AKQHGFSTSTLFVYS
-204 DFQQNTFDLSAAKA
+204 DFQENTFDLTAAKA
-218 DSTMQVV
+218 DTTMQVV
-225 VVPMLPEFKTNLFID
+225 VVPMLPEFTSNIYID

-250 AGLTNELIVRVV
+250 VGLTNDLMVRVV

-286 TVDLEKNGMAELMMQ
+286 TVDLEKNGSAEIGMQ

-320 ITFDDNYNFVLSV
+320 ITFDDAYDFVISV
-333 KPSLSVVELGSEES
+333 KPSLSVIELGTES
-347 NCGLLFEDDEQFRY
+347 SACSLLFDDDEQFKY
-361 TLMEPSR
+361 ALMEPSR
-368 FDLGAIAQAQLLI
+368 FDLAAIAKAQLLI
-381 VNETATMNETLQ
+381 VNETAVMNETLQ
-393 QTLLDAVSEGTSLMV
+393 QTLLDAVSEGASLMV
-408 FPSIDNP
+408 FPSVDDP
-415 KNNAYLY
+415 KSNRYLY
-422 QKLGLTL
+422 GKLGLTL
-429 MEIDTNSTAV
+429 MEADTNSTSV

-445 HAFFNDMILDL
+445 HAFFSDMILDL

-465 KRHIRLKTNG
+465 KQHIRLKTNG
-475 IATSLLTMQ
+475 LATPLLTLQ
-484 NADPFLL
+484 NGDPLL
-491 METVG
+491 MMETVG
-496 KGQAFVMATALDAHW
+496 KGQAFVMATALNPIW

-517 ALFVPMMVKMA
+517 AIFVPMMVKMA
-528 FMGGKMGRLS
+528 FMGGKMDKMS
-538 YTIGTDKI
+538 YTIGMDKM

-558 QILFANADRTFEL
+558 RFLFSNADRTFEL

-586 NDNLPEAGFY
+586 NDNLPESGFY
-596 DLLVNDTLNR
+596 DLFVNDTLNR

-616 SKMAF
+616 SRMDF
-621 ADRDDIEPQFK
+621 VDRNEIEPQFK

>member
-1 MLSLRP
+1 
-7 HSKAMRFLYPNMLW
+7 MRFLYPNMLW
-21 GLLAL
+21 GLFAL
-26 LVPILIHL
+26 LIPILIHL

-46 NTAVLRSIQQEN
+46 NTAVLRNIQQEN

-76 IAALVLAFA
+76 IAAMVLAFA
-85 FPYRPEKQLNVNAAD
+85 FPYQPEKQLNVNASD
-100 NLIGIY
+100 NLIGVY

-124 DARQST
+124 DARQSA

-166 LDRMNPDGVPVP
+166 LDRMNTDGAPVP
-178 MGEVID
+178 MGEVMD
-184 RFGML
+184 RFEML
-189 AKQHGFSSSTLFVYS
+189 AKQHGFSTSTLFVYS
-204 DFQQNTFDLSAAKA
+204 DFQENTFDLTAAKA
-218 DSTMQVV
+218 DTTMQVV
-225 VVPMLPEFKTNLFID
+225 VVPMLPEFTSNIYID

-250 AGLTNELIVRVV
+250 VGLTNDLMVRIV
-262 NQGDKEVKGL
+262 NQGGKEVKGL
-272 PVNFTMNGTMAAST
+272 PVNFTMNGTMTAST
-286 TVDLEKNGMAELMMQ
+286 TVDLEKNGSAEIGMQ
-301 FVVENNG
+301 FVVESNG

-320 ITFDDNYNFVLSV
+320 ITFDDAYDFVISV
-333 KPSLSVVELGSEES
+333 KPSLSVIELGTEISACS
-347 NCGLLFEDDEQFRY
+347 LLFDDDEQFKY
-361 TLMEPSR
+361 ALMEPSR
-368 FDLGAIAQAQLLI
+368 FDLGAIAKAQLLI
-381 VNETATMNETLQ
+381 VNETAVMNETLQ
-393 QTLLDAVSEGTSLMV
+393 QTLLDAVSEGASLMV
-408 FPSIDNP
+408 FPSVDDP
-415 KNNAYLY
+415 KNNRYLY
-422 QKLGLTL
+422 GKLGLTL
-429 MEIDTNSTAV
+429 MEADTNSTSV

-445 HAFFNDMILDL
+445 HAFFSDMILDL

-465 KRHIRLKTNG
+465 KQHIRLKTNG
-475 IATSLLTMQ
+475 LATPLLTLQ
-484 NADPFLL
+484 NADPLL
-491 METVG
+491 MMETVG
-496 KGQAFVMATALDAHW
+496 KGQAFVMATALNPIW

-517 ALFVPMMVKMA
+517 AIFVPMMVKMA
-528 FMGGKMGRLS
+528 FMGGKMDKMS
-538 YTIGTDKI
+538 YTIGMDKM

-558 QILFANADRTFEL
+558 RFLFSNAERTFEL

-586 NDNLPEAGFY
+586 NDNLPESGFY

-616 SKMAF
+616 SKMVF
-621 ADRDDIEPQFK
+621 ADRNDIEPQFK